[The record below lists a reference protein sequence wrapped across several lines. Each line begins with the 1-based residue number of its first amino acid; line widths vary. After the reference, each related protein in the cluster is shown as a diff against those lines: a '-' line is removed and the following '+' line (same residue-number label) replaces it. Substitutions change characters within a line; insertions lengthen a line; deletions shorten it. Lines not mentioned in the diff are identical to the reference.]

1 MGYTHYWER
10 RTGEHDA
17 VKFGE
22 FARVAAI
29 VVELATKRGVKIGD
43 ALGEGKPYVIN
54 EQKIALNGVGAESHE
69 SFVIAR
75 GSSEFGGEFD
85 FCKTNEKPYDVVVV
99 AILVLYK
106 YFFPEVVFSSDGGLA
121 DLQAGLAL
129 VREAL
134 GVDLVLVRGKDGFT
148 VELPESKPVA
158 KKPRVHLSESELELV
173 KHAISF
179 LSTHVDEAAEELD
192 VDIDGDAVEALEKK
206 LYG

>member
-10 RTGEHDA
+10 QTGEHDA
-17 VKFGE
+17 AKFGE

-69 SFVIAR
+69 SFVLTR
-75 GSSEFGGEFD
+75 VSSGFE

-106 YFFPEVVFSSDGGLA
+106 HFFPEVVFSSDGGLA

-148 VELPESKPVA
+148 VELPGSKPVA
-158 KKPRVHLSESELELV
+158 KKPRVLLSEGELELV
-173 KHAISF
+173 KLAISF

>member
-10 RTGEHDA
+10 RSGVDHDA
-17 VKFGE
+17 AKFAD

-29 VVELATKRGVKIGD
+29 VVELATKRGIKIGD
-43 ALGEGKPYVIN
+43 ALGEGKPYEIN
-54 EQKIALNGVGAESHE
+54 GQRIALNGVGAESHE

-75 GSSEFGGEFD
+75 GSSEFSGSD

-106 YFFPEVVFSSDGGLA
+106 HLFPDVVFSSDGDLA

-148 VELPESKPVA
+148 VVLPESEPV
-158 KKPRVHLSESELELV
+158 KKKTRVSLSESELELV